1 MRKKPTLPRV
11 ISVGGRSPGAPK
23 KSRAHTPKGRLYVHV
38 PDATRRKIIEALAT
52 MDDEAFSWLVL
63 AMPPSAM
70 LHGGTCQIWPDG
82 LGGFQDREKI
92 EALRTAA
99 QAWINARQK

>member
-1 MRKKPTLPRV
+1 MKKPRTPRTK
-11 ISVGGRSPGAPK
+11 P
-23 KSRAHTPKGRLYVHV
+23 PKGLIMIHV
-38 PDATRRKIIEALAT
+38 PDATRGPIIRALAT

-82 LGGFQDREKI
+82 LGGFQDRATL
-92 EALRTAA
+92 EALRVAA
-99 QAWINARQK
+99 QAWLDTRQRS